1 VSAPERGRPGA
12 GASGAPPA
20 RSGAGASATDQLQRA
35 LDRISRVRGVRGSMW
50 VAAEDGIPVAQ
61 LLMEGVKGK
70 AVAALAASLARKVS
84 GAAAATG
91 AGRVRFVQM
100 EAAGGTLL
108 VAPAAQ
114 DLLIVALA
122 ESRVNIGLV
131 RLEMIRAAEAA
142 LA

>member
-1 VSAPERGRPGA
+1 MNAPDRGQPA
-12 GASGAPPA
+12 TGASGAPPA
-20 RSGAGASATDQLQRA
+20 RSATGAGATDQLQRA

>member
-1 VSAPERGRPGA
+1 MSEP
-12 GASGAPPA
+12 
-20 RSGAGASATDQLQRA
+20 LQRA

-50 VAAEDGIPVAQ
+50 VVAEDGIAVAQ

-100 EAAGGTLL
+100 EATGGTLL
-108 VAPAAQ
+108 MAPAAR

-122 ESRVNIGLV
+122 DSRVTVGLA
-131 RLEMIRAAEAA
+131 RLERIRAAEAA

>member
-1 VSAPERGRPGA
+1 MSAPDGNRPGA
-12 GASGAPPA
+12 GAAGAPPA
-20 RSGAGASATDQLQRA
+20 RSGQGSSATEQLQRA
-35 LDRISRVRGVRGSMW
+35 LDRVSRVRGVRGSMW

-61 LLMEGVKGK
+61 LLMEGVRGK
-70 AVAALAASLARKVS
+70 AVAAFAASLARKVS

-91 AGRVRFVQM
+91 AGHVRFVQL
-100 EAAGGTLL
+100 EAEGGTLL
-108 VAPAAQ
+108 LAPAAQ

-122 ESRVNIGLV
+122 DSRVNVGLA

>member
-1 VSAPERGRPGA
+1 MSER
-12 GASGAPPA
+12 
-20 RSGAGASATDQLQRA
+20 LERA

-61 LLMEGVKGK
+61 LLMEGVKGN

-91 AGRVRFVQM
+91 AGHVRFVQM
-100 EAAGGTLL
+100 ESDGGTLL

-114 DLLIVALA
+114 DLLVVALA
-122 ESRVNIGLV
+122 DSHVNVGLA
-131 RLEMIRAAEAA
+131 RLEMMRDAEAA
-142 LA
+142 VA

>member
-1 VSAPERGRPGA
+1 MSAPDVNRPKT
-12 GASGAPPA
+12 GAPVAP
-20 RSGAGASATDQLQRA
+20 SAGSSPGSSAAEQLQRA

-50 VAAEDGIPVAQ
+50 VAADDGIPVAQ

-70 AVAALAASLARKVS
+70 AIAALAASLARKVS
-84 GAAAATG
+84 GASAATG

-100 EAAGGTLL
+100 EATGGTLL

-122 ESRVNIGLV
+122 DSRVNVGLA

-142 LA
+142 RP

>member
-1 VSAPERGRPGA
+1 MNAPDRGRPA
-12 GASGAPPA
+12 NNTSEAPPA
-20 RSGAGASATDQLQRA
+20 RSGQGSSATGGLQRA
-35 LDRISRVRGVRGSMW
+35 LDRVSRVRGVRGSMW

-61 LLMEGVKGK
+61 LLMEGVRGK

-122 ESRVNIGLV
+122 DSRVNVGLA
-131 RLEMIRAAEAA
+131 RLEMLRAAEAA
-142 LA
+142 QP